1 MQQKERTFAIAKIKN
16 QHNRKEMVMEKE
28 NVTVT
33 VNTQQHKSNAPWI
46 LGIIAFVASIPNI
59 LCATVCA
66 AVAVGIS
73 ETAKEE
79 AAKSGDAA
87 AQASASGA
95 SEAFAG
101 MLAALVIIS
110 LICFILSFFGKS
122 KISVIS
128 GILLILGALF
138 IIINS
143 FVGPGNMLWGSV
155 TGICYL
161 IAGCFSI
168 INKKRIA

>member
-1 MQQKERTFAIAKIKN
+1 
-16 QHNRKEMVMEKE
+16 MEND
-28 NVTVT
+28 NVTVI
-33 VNTQQHKSNAPWI
+33 VNNQQHKSNAPWI

-79 AAKSGDAA
+79 AVKSGDAA

-101 MLAALVIIS
+101 LLVAIVIVS
-110 LICFILSFFGKS
+110 LICFVLSFFGKS
-122 KISVIS
+122 KISVIT
-128 GILLILGALF
+128 GILLILGSLF
-138 IIINS
+138 LLAS
-143 FVGPGNMLWGSV
+143 TFAGPGSILWGSV
-155 TGICYL
+155 AGTCYL
-161 IAGCFSI
+161 IGGIFSI

>member
-1 MQQKERTFAIAKIKN
+1 
-16 QHNRKEMVMEKE
+16 MVMEKE

-73 ETAKEE
+73 ETAKDE

-87 AQASASGA
+87 TQASASGA

-101 MLAALVIIS
+101 ILAALVIIS

-122 KISVIS
+122 KISVIT

-143 FVGPGNMLWGSV
+143 FVGPGNILWGSV
-155 TGICYL
+155 AGICYL